1 MNTIY
6 IISIILITLVTNASL
21 SFMMPYIKAN
31 WNAFITRIKRKFNT
45 PKPQGY
51 YRTLIQVD
59 CVALEQRVKELEKKI
74 TKRESNYRQAIRQE
88 ITNILIELKN
98 K

>member
-6 IISIILITLVTNASL
+6 ILIIIAITLVTNASL
-21 SFMMPYIKAN
+21 SFAMPFMKSKIK
-31 WNAFITRIKRKFNT
+31 AFITRIKRKLNT
-45 PKPQGY
+45 PKP
-51 YRTLIQVD
+51 VD
-59 CVALEQRVKELEKKI
+59 CVALEQRIKELEKKI

-88 ITNILIELKN
+88 ITNILIELK

>member
-6 IISIILITLVTNASL
+6 ILIIIAITLVTNASL
-21 SFMMPYIKAN
+21 SFAMPFMKTKI
-31 WNAFITRIKRKFNT
+31 NAFITRIKRKLNA
-45 PKPQGY
+45 PKP
-51 YRTLIQVD
+51 VN
-59 CVALEQRVKELEKKI
+59 CVALEQRVKELERKL

-88 ITNILIELKN
+88 ITSILIELK

>member
-6 IISIILITLVTNASL
+6 ILIIIAITLVTNASL
-21 SFMMPYIKAN
+21 SFAMPFMKSKYK
-31 WNAFITRIKRKFNT
+31 AFITRIKRKLNI
-45 PKPQGY
+45 PKP
-51 YRTLIQVD
+51 VN

-88 ITNILIELKN
+88 ITSILIELKN

>member
-6 IISIILITLVTNASL
+6 ILIIIAITLVTNASL
-21 SFMMPYIKAN
+21 SFAMPFMKTKWKALIKRY
-31 WNAFITRIKRKFNT
+31 FTRIKRK
-45 PKPQGY
+45 PS
-51 YRTLIQVD
+51 VD
-59 CVALEQRVKELEKKI
+59 CIALEQRVKELEKKL

-88 ITNILIELKN
+88 ITNILIELK